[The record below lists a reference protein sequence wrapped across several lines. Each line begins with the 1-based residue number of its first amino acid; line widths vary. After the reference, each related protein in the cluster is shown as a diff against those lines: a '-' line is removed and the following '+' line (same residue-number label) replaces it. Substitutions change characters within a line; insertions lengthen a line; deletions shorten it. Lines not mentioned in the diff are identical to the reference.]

1 MGSYVAHQNFPF
13 PIAQF
18 HFSAN
23 INTDS
28 QLWREDAFALW
39 CVGGRAVAWG
49 DACEGGD
56 TSTVEWK
63 LRSVQHIYSTKVS
76 FAAILTDGHLVT
88 WGSSENGGISDEVQD
103 LLTKVV
109 GIQAAAFA
117 FAAITSEGQVVSWGE
132 AESGEPV
139 ER

>member
-1 MGSYVAHQNFPF
+1 M
-13 PIAQF
+13 
-18 HFSAN
+18 
-23 INTDS
+23 
-28 QLWREDAFALW
+28 
-39 CVGGRAVAWG
+39 
-49 DACEGGD
+49 
-56 TSTVEWK
+56 
-63 LRSVQHIYSTKVS
+63 
-76 FAAILTDGHLVT
+76 T

-109 GIQAAAFA
+109 GTQAAAFA

>member
-1 MGSYVAHQNFPF
+1 M
-13 PIAQF
+13 
-18 HFSAN
+18 
-23 INTDS
+23 
-28 QLWREDAFALW
+28 
-39 CVGGRAVAWG
+39 
-49 DACEGGD
+49 
-56 TSTVEWK
+56 
-63 LRSVQHIYSTKVS
+63 
-76 FAAILTDGHLVT
+76 T

>member
-1 MGSYVAHQNFPF
+1 MWVTPAVL
-13 PIAQF
+13 IAQF
-18 HFSAN
+18 HLSAN
-23 INTDS
+23 LNTDS
-28 QLWREDAFALW
+28 QLW
-39 CVGGRAVAWG
+39 G
-49 DACEGGD
+49 DACAGGD

-63 LRSVQHIYSTKVS
+63 LRSIQHIYSTKVS

-88 WGSSENGGISDEVQD
+88 WGSSENGGDSDEVQD

-117 FAAITSEGQVVSWGE
+117 FAAITGYEGQVVSWGE